1 MARPRKPTAVLELVG
16 AFKHNP
22 DRAAARAN
30 EPKPKKTVI
39 KTGAPWMTLEQEK
52 CYKEILRRAHPGVC
66 MEPDTNHVQV
76 VACLMA
82 EFQAGPDDMPAPRV
96 AALLAGLAKLG
107 MNPSDRSR
115 VQAPQTPGKTN
126 PFDEFGKRAKAAA

>member
-22 DRAAARAN
+22 DRAASRVN
-30 EPKPKKTVI
+30 EPKPTKSSI
-39 KTGAPWMTLEQEK
+39 KTPPVWMTEPQKK
-52 CYKEILRRAHPGVC
+52 CYAEILRRAHPGVC
-66 MEPDTNHVQV
+66 MEPDTNHVQI

-82 EFQAGPDDMPAPRV
+82 QFQVDPDAMPPPRV
-96 AALLAGLAKLG
+96 AALLAGLGKLG

-115 VQAPQTPGKTN
+115 VQAPGSAKPATPYG
-126 PFDEFGKRAKAAA
+126 EFGKTPKTA

>member
-22 DRAAARAN
+22 DRAAARAA
-30 EPKPKKTVI
+30 EPKPTKTVL
-39 KTGAPWMTLEQEK
+39 KTAPGWMTLEQEK

-76 VACLMA
+76 IACLMA

-96 AALLAGLAKLG
+96 AALLAGLGKLG

-115 VQAPQTPGKTN
+115 VQAAGAEKAKTPYG
-126 PFDEFGKRAKAAA
+126 EFGKAGKAA